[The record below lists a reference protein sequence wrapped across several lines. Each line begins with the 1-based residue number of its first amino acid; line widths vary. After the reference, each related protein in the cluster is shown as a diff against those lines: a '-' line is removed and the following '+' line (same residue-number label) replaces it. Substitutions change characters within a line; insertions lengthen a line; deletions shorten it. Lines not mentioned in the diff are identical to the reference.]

1 MSPSS
6 RPRARKGEG
15 DRLREEILRATEQ
28 LLIKTGDQ
36 EAVSIRA
43 IAQAVGVTPP
53 SIYLHFSDKTELIF
67 AVCTRH
73 FQALDAAIEDAAA
86 GASDP
91 LDELRARGR
100 AYVRF
105 GLDHPE
111 QYRILFM
118 SKPSAKPVAWS
129 AEQMA
134 DNAAFLHHLDAVQR
148 AVDAGGLGEAVD
160 VSLVAIGLWATVH
173 GIVSLLIAQPDFPWP
188 DVDDLVDHMLST
200 QARGLGSGVGE
211 PLRHEA
217 APRR

>member
-1 MSPSS
+1 MTAGRRP

-15 DRLREEILRATEQ
+15 ERLREEILRATER

-53 SIYLHFSDKTELIF
+53 SIYLHFADKTELIF

-86 GASDP
+86 AATDP

-105 GLDHPE
+105 GLEHPE

-118 SKPSAKPVAWS
+118 SRPSAKPDQWS

-134 DNAAFLHHLDAVQR
+134 DNAAFTHHLDAVQR
-148 AVDAGGLGEAVD
+148 AVDAGAVRSSVD
-160 VSLVAIGLWATVH
+160 VGLVAIGLWAAVH

-200 QARGLGSGVGE
+200 QAGGLASAGD
-211 PLRHEA
+211 
-217 APRR
+217 

>member
-1 MSPSS
+1 MTDSR

-15 DRLREEILRATEQ
+15 ERLREELLIATER

-53 SIYLHFSDKTELIF
+53 SIYLHFADKTELIF

-73 FQALDAAIEDAAA
+73 FQALDAAIEAAA
-86 GASDP
+86 ADATDP

-105 GLDHPE
+105 GLEHPE

-118 SKPSAKPVAWS
+118 SKPSAKPDQWS
-129 AEQMA
+129 AEEMA
-134 DNAAFLHHLDAVQR
+134 DNAAFTHHLDAVQR
-148 AVDAGGLGEAVD
+148 AVDAGGLGGEGGVD
-160 VSLVAIGLWATVH
+160 VGLVAIGLWACVH

-188 DVDDLVDHMLST
+188 DVDDLVDHMLTT
-200 QARGLGSGVGE
+200 QAKGLAH
-211 PLRHEA
+211 R
-217 APRR
+217 